1 MSEPV
6 VEPPQALEPART
18 WWIWAGQQRTPSHFG
33 GVVTPKPGCV
43 AGGEATRKACGVLV
57 ARLQGNSR
65 VPILPTGLLVN
76 VGTVLGLPCPSD
88 PAWVRRWAGPPSTD
102 GPGRGGG
109 SVVVRGR
116 ESRPHGEGTQRVA
129 QLWEWN
135 VRRRR

>member
-18 WWIWAGQQRTPSHFG
+18 WWIWAGQQRTPLPC

-65 VPILPTGLLVN
+65 VPILPTGLQVN
-76 VGTVLGLPCPSD
+76 VGTVLGLPSRP
-88 PAWVRRWAGPPSTD
+88 TQ
-102 GPGRGGG
+102 PGSGGG
-109 SVVVRGR
+109 QVHR
-116 ESRPHGEGTQRVA
+116 RPMASG
-129 QLWEWN
+129 
-135 VRRRR
+135 